1 MIQPYL
7 AFLCGKASYFFISV
21 FCRNNKANYMVGIK
35 TQCSNDYNFV
45 DEKMNMIKKNQQM
58 NQFYFVGLY
67 LCFQRNWNTRKQFYF
82 ISRHFFLILFVIV
95 SNILILLLSARKI
108 PYDDKYS
115 CQTYTLSGRKADN
128 LILVVLSLVKTNID
142 E

>member
-21 FCRNNKANYMVGIK
+21 FRRNNKANYMVGIK
-35 TQCSNDYNFV
+35 IQCSNDYNFV

-67 LCFQRNWNTRKQFYF
+67 LCFQRNWNHTSHS
-82 ISRHFFLILFVIV
+82 ISSPDNFFLFLFVIV

-108 PYDDKYS
+108 PYDEK
-115 CQTYTLSGRKADN
+115 YTLSGRKADN
-128 LILVVLSLVKTNID
+128 LILVVLFLVKTNID